1 MCDTRLG
8 DLLAATTSSPASLD
22 VRVADLLVVFHFGA
36 AVGFAAAGRFATAS
50 WFATTS
56 ISNTASGFATT
67 SCITTR
73 VTAGAMTVTKAEA
86 LGAEAERKND
96 RPENDV
102 PFHRFLINPIGQP
115 ARKALYSLSDSSLRT
130 LLENISSS
138 PCTHCSLPSV
148 CEEHTFQSIWQTG
161 SCWKCGSVREATA
174 VSIRGTAFLPGDPDL
189 AAVGCVTIVRSPS
202 PWRSSR
208 WQWLKCGGTTK
219 TRDSSLFCT
228 ALSVNPCARHC

>member
-1 MCDTRLG
+1 MARAKHATVLHVCDTRLG

-102 PFHRFLINPIGQP
+102 PFHRFRLLIVILLTVREQPIFLLIQSDNPRVKRCIP
-115 ARKALYSLSDSSLRT
+115 YRILLYG
-130 LLENISSS
+130 
-138 PCTHCSLPSV
+138 H
-148 CEEHTFQSIWQTG
+148 
-161 SCWKCGSVREATA
+161 CWKIFQVH
-174 VSIRGTAFLPGDPDL
+174 L
-189 AAVGCVTIVRSPS
+189 ARIVRFHRYVKNIPFSPFGRPDPAGNADQS
-202 PWRSSR
+202 ERQPLFQFGASR
-208 WQWLKCGGTTK
+208 FYRVTLIL
-219 TRDSSLFCT
+219 RL
-228 ALSVNPCARHC
+228 